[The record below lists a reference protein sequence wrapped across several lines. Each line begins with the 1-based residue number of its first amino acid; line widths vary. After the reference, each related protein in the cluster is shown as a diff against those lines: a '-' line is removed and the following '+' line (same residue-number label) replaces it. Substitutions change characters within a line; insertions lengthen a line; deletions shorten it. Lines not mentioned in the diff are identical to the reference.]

1 MIINALI
8 SFANTLISAIGNLF
22 TLVFGILPDSPFE
35 TIYPYLTGGWFKNLN
50 WLIPIPEIIVFLT
63 SWLSAVLVY
72 YIASVFLRFIKAI
85 E

>member
-1 MIINALI
+1 MILNGLI
-8 SFANTLISAIGNLF
+8 SFFNFLICSVGNLF
-22 TLVFGILPDSPFE
+22 TLIFSILPDSPFSV
-35 TIYPYLTGGWFKNLN
+35 IYPFLSNGWFKNLN

-72 YIASVFLRFIKAI
+72 YVASIFLRFIKAI